1 MSNTDPVA
9 AAMAAAQAA
18 AAAAPS
24 PQLPAIAPQTSL
36 APVAAAPAPVALSM
50 ESMQMGSMSVD
61 NWFKVKEDG
70 LKIGDMQG
78 LLESVEAVID
88 MTAGRGFILKY
99 GAKNGNPAQYAYTV
113 DLANAAGGGTWPVAL
128 ARLQALDPSKP
139 CSPYRC
145 VDLPFKLI
153 EDVTKVT
160 GAGKAAVTTVIA
172 KAGDM
177 IGYTTST
184 TNWKNWEMFYK
195 DVEKAGLMGHEV
207 KVKLTAQA
215 RTNKNGNN
223 WGVLAIEL
231 LGEYE
236 DDAAG
241 E

>member
-1 MSNTDPVA
+1 MSDPVK
-9 AAMAAAQAA
+9 AAMEAAQAA

-24 PQLPAIAPQTSL
+24 PQLPATISPQTSL
-36 APVAAAPAPVALSM
+36 AAAGPAPTPVALSM

-113 DLANAAGGGTWPVAL
+113 DLANAAGGGTWPAAL

-139 CSPYRC
+139 CAPYRC
-145 VDLPFKLI
+145 VDLPFRLI
-153 EDVTKVT
+153 DDVVKTT

-195 DVEKAGLMGHEV
+195 DVEKAGLMGREV
-207 KVKLTAQA
+207 KVKLTAQP

-223 WGVLAIEL
+223 WGVLAFEL

-236 DDAAG
+236 DENAAD
-241 E
+241 